1 MSCYKYNL
9 MQIPH
14 FLVPIAHL
22 FSFLQGEKAEGMSN
36 LKIYYSFLT
45 GKKASIYFSKL
56 SIEMSSKNQGSLL
69 SLSALDTQRRNIA
82 QKCIWK

>member
-1 MSCYKYNL
+1 MSNYKCNL
-9 MQIPH
+9 IQIPH
-14 FLVPIAHL
+14 PLVPIAHL

-36 LKIYYSFLT
+36 LKIYYSFLA

-56 SIEMSSKNQGSLL
+56 SIEMSSRTQGSLL
-69 SLSALDTQRRNIA
+69 SLSALDTQRRNIS